1 MNAGLLAGKDVC
13 TGCGAC
19 VAACPA
25 GAITFSLNE
34 DDFLFPAIDSEKC
47 TNCGRCRNVCL
58 RTFHKCKHG
67 APAANFPSFYAVQHH
82 DASVLNSV
90 SSGGAFWA
98 LAKTMLSEGGVV
110 YGAVQSAV
118 DSVRHCRAET
128 VDEASAMR
136 RSKYLPSEVW
146 QSYPNVKADLEASR
160 SVLFTGTGCQIAGLI
175 AFLGGRVKGLVTAEV
190 ICHGIPTI
198 GVWRGYI
205 ASFAK
210 RFGACVED
218 VVFRDKT
225 YGWKRPAYRLTT
237 SKGDVVTEYIKQNP
251 YHSAYLKGLFNR
263 KSCGTCRFT
272 GYPRVADLSLA
283 DYWKYDGPSLDSSG
297 GVSLVSVNTEAGFA
311 LFKRAEGEVRSEQ
324 VSQSAAEASCR
335 HLILPPKESPHRE
348 DFLKMFRDK
357 GFDAAVERF
366 ARKVRQGLLSH
377 FKRRFR
383 KLLKKFLPYYE
394 KPSDA
399 KRHAAMEDAF
409 VLLAKKGV
417 PVYFCNRVGLI
428 KDKNWLY
435 GDLARSRIARKAG
448 FPEMLS
454 DVSANEAD
462 FREIYGAVYSPG
474 YIAELSR
481 IPQIVDIGGICRH
494 EDSAGR
500 YVNVAGGR
508 RVTAGQPEKWR
519 RTLYVYGRCGAFG
532 YAVEDSQ
539 TLPSFLQSCL
549 KAEYPDFRVV
559 NCGLWGGD
567 DPCVDGNFLHDVM
580 GMKEGDAVLFYRR
593 HPDSRLISRWMRL
606 GVRYLD
612 ITKQW
617 HKMPES
623 KSCFFDKPGHMNAKG
638 YEYAAELISKWM
650 IESGMHVGKVNRW
663 RKFTARNLNSW
674 LKDNSGGGDGELD
687 RYLRELHGSVAPL
700 PAEAK
705 VGSIVVNC
713 NPFTKGHRY
722 LIETAAK
729 QVDRLYVFVVEEDR
743 SFFRFADRLEMV
755 KNGVADL
762 PNVVVKPSGRFM
774 ISALTFPQYF
784 MKDYVREKG
793 FDASSDVLTFC
804 QKIAPSLGISVRF
817 AGEEPFD
824 PVTENYNRCMEK
836 LLPAH
841 GIRFC
846 EIPRFE
852 VSGRGAVNATAV
864 RKFLKERDWNALADL
879 VPSTTI
885 DVLRRRYAEKEHE

>member
-1 MNAGLLAGKDVC
+1 MSDRLLAEKDVC

-19 VAACPA
+19 VAACPV
-25 GAITFSLNE
+25 GAITFGLNE
-34 DDFLFPAIDSEKC
+34 GDFLFPEIDSQKC
-47 TNCGRCRNVCL
+47 VNCERCRNVCL
-58 RTFHKCKHG
+58 YTFEKCRQCT
-67 APAANFPSFYAVQHH
+67 PAASLPLFYAVQHR

-98 LAKTMLSEGGVV
+98 LAKTILADGGVV

-136 RSKYLPSEVW
+136 RSKYLPSEAW
-146 QSYPNVKADLEASR
+146 RSYPAVRADLDASR

-190 ICHGIPTI
+190 VCHGIPSI

-210 RFGACVED
+210 RFGASVED
-218 VVFRDKT
+218 VIFRDKT
-225 YGWKRPAYRLTT
+225 YGWKKPAYRLTT
-237 SKGDVVTEYIKQNP
+237 SNGDVVTEYVKENP

-272 GYPRVADLSLA
+272 GYPRIADLSLA
-283 DYWKYDGPSLDSSG
+283 DYWKYDGLSLDSHG
-297 GVSLVSVNTEAGFA
+297 GISLVSVNTEAGFK
-311 LFKRAEGEVRSEQ
+311 LFKRSKGEFCFEQ
-324 VSQSAAEASCR
+324 VSQPAAEASCR
-335 HLILPPKESPHRE
+335 HLTLPPKESPHRE
-348 DFLKMFRDK
+348 DFLKTFRDK
-357 GFDAAVERF
+357 GFDVAVARF
-366 ARKVRQGLLSH
+366 AKKERRSLVPRL
-377 FKRRFR
+377 KRRFL
-383 KLLKKFLPYYE
+383 KLLKKFLPCRE
-394 KPSDA
+394 KASDA

-417 PVYFCNRVGLI
+417 PVYFCNRVGLM
-428 KDKNWLY
+428 KDKNWQY
-435 GDLARSRIARKAG
+435 GDMARIRIMRKTG
-448 FPEMLS
+448 FPEMLA

-462 FREIYGAVYSPG
+462 LQEIYGSIYSPG

-481 IPQIVDIGGICRH
+481 IPQIVDIGGVCRH

-500 YVNVAGGR
+500 CVNVVGGR
-508 RVTAGQPEKWR
+508 RVTSGQPEKWR

-549 KAEYPDFRVV
+549 KVKYPDFRVV

-567 DPCVDGNFLHDVM
+567 DSCVDGNFLHDVM

-593 HPDSRLISRWMRL
+593 HPDPRLISRWNRL
-606 GVRYLD
+606 GLRYLD

-617 HKMPES
+617 HEMPES
-623 KSCFFDKPGHMNAKG
+623 RNCFFDKPGHMNAKG
-638 YEYAAELISKWM
+638 YEYAADLISKWM
-650 IESGMHVGKVNRW
+650 IESGMCVKKVNRK
-663 RKFTARNLNSW
+663 RKFTARNLNLW
-674 LKDNSGGGDGELD
+674 LKENSGGGDGELD
-687 RYLRELHGSVAPL
+687 CYLREIHDSVSPL
-700 PAEAK
+700 PAGANA
-705 VGSIVVNC
+705 GSIVVNC

-729 QVDRLYVFVVEEDR
+729 EVDRLYVFVVEEDR

-762 PNVVVKPSGRFM
+762 PNVIVKPSGRFM

-852 VSGRGAVNATAV
+852 VPGRGAVNATAV
-864 RKFLKERDWNALADL
+864 RKLLRKQDWIALAEL

-885 DVLRRRYAEKEHE
+885 DVLRSRYAEKERE